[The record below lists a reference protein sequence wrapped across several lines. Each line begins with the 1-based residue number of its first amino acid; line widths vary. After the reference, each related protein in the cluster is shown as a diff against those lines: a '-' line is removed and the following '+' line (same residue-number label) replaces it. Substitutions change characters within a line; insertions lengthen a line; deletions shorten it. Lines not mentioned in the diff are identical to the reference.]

1 MIDFSDI
8 KKTAKELLEFAE
20 KKEGVKEVEAYVS
33 CNSLNVYRI
42 VYHSGIPS
50 NGLEEPKSEENFG
63 LSLRILFN
71 DGKFGFGSSDSDLSR
86 KGFDEAFGKAVE
98 SKVNDTDFHSLPEQ
112 MGKAELQNYHDKNII
127 NLDEE
132 KAISKAYELLDGAFD
147 ALNKKS
153 FKQDTNITGEM
164 DLMSSRMCVTSS
176 KGIFGSDEHTTAI
189 GTLTSNLEEE
199 DISSGASYSSST
211 HLANLDCFKVGSD
224 SVEKALNMRNPK
236 GIESGEYKV
245 VLSRQAIAE
254 LFYSRFDLA
263 ISSVDFHASPFSGN
277 TGEKVGTELFSV
289 AEDPHL
295 ENFTGSRAI
304 TDEGIPTQKNELVTN
319 GILNT
324 YQSNDYYNKKK
335 EKWKKL
341 LPINGF
347 RSSSDRSY
355 YSDVGIGSTNLVL
368 GKGDY
373 SEQELI
379 EEVKD
384 GIYVGRLWYTY
395 PVNGYSN
402 FDFTS
407 TIRGDSY
414 IIKNGK
420 IESALTPNTVRVL
433 DSFES
438 FMNGIIALGK
448 ESKPSQ
454 IWGQGALLV
463 TPELILEKL
472 KLKKISKGL

>member
-1 MIDFSDI
+1 MIDFSEI
-8 KKTAKELLEFAE
+8 KTTAKELLDFAE
-20 KKEGVKEVEAYVS
+20 KQEGVKEAEAYVS
-33 CNSLNVYRI
+33 CNTLNVYRI
-42 VYHSGIPS
+42 VYHSEIPS

-71 DGKFGFGSSDSDLSR
+71 DGKFGFGSTDSDLSR
-86 KGFDEAFGKAVE
+86 NGFNEAFGKAKE
-98 SKVNDTDFHSLPEQ
+98 SKVNDTDFHSLPEPR
-112 MGKAELQNYHDKNII
+112 GKAELQNYHDKNIM
-127 NLDEE
+127 NVDEE
-132 KAISKAYELLDGAFD
+132 KAIFKAYELLDGAFD

-153 FKQDTNITGEM
+153 FKAGTNITGEM

-176 KGIFGSDEHTTAI
+176 KGIFGSDEHTSAL

-199 DISSGASYSSST
+199 DISAGSSYSSST
-211 HLANLDCFKVGSD
+211 HLTKLDCFNVGAD
-224 SVEKALNMRNPK
+224 SVEKALIMRKPK
-236 GIESGEYKV
+236 GIVSGEYKV

-254 LFYSRFDLA
+254 LFFSRFDLA
-263 ISSVDFHASPFSGN
+263 ISSIDFHASPFSVN
-277 TGEKVGTELFSV
+277 IGEKVGNELFSV
-289 AEDPHL
+289 TENPHL
-295 ENFTGSRAI
+295 ENFIGSRAI
-304 TDEGIPTQKNELVTN
+304 TDEGIPTQKNELITN
-319 GILNT
+319 GTLNT

-335 EKWKKL
+335 EEWKKL

-347 RSSSDRSY
+347 RDGLSRRY

-368 GKGDY
+368 GNGNY

-395 PVNGYSN
+395 PINGYSN

-420 IESALTPNTVRVL
+420 LESALTPNTVRVL
-433 DSFES
+433 DSFKS
-438 FMNGIIALGK
+438 FMNGITALGK
-448 ESKPSQ
+448 ESGPSQ
-454 IWGQGALLV
+454 VWGQDALII
-463 TPELILEKL
+463 TPKIALEKL
-472 KLKKISKGL
+472 KLKKISK